1 MDPIRVLIVDDH
13 PMIRRGLRNFLS
25 SAPDIQVVGE
35 AEDSATALR
44 AATECAPD
52 VILLDI
58 QLTGA
63 DGVAVA
69 SLLRQEQPNSK
80 VIILTA
86 YDNDDY
92 IQGALRAGA
101 HAYILK
107 KSSGETVVETI
118 RQVHQGKRLLSPEL
132 MDRVLQQFQ
141 DLAQIK
147 AKYES
152 GLAED
157 EVKVLA
163 LMAQGA
169 TIEEIAKAMF
179 WGERTVRRK
188 IDEIIVKLDVKNRTQ
203 AVAEAIKK
211 GLI

>member
-1 MDPIRVLIVDDH
+1 MEPIRVLIVDDH

-25 SAPDIQVVGE
+25 STADINVVGE
-35 AEDSATALR
+35 AEDAASALR
-44 AATECAPD
+44 AAADISPD

-63 DGVAVA
+63 DGVTVA
-69 SLLRQEQPNSK
+69 SQLRREQPQAK
-80 VIILTA
+80 IIILTA

-92 IQGALRAGA
+92 IQGALREGA
-101 HAYILK
+101 YAYLLK
-107 KSSGETVVETI
+107 KSSGETVAETI

-132 MDRVLQQFQ
+132 TDRVLQQFQ
-141 DLAQIK
+141 DMAQIK
-147 AKYES
+147 VRYES
-152 GLAED
+152 GLLED

-169 TIEEIAKAMF
+169 TVEEIAGAMYL
-179 WGERTVRRK
+179 GERTVRRK
-188 IDEIIVKLDVKNRTQ
+188 IDEIIVKLGVKNRTQ

>member
-1 MDPIRVLIVDDH
+1 MEPIRVLIVDDH

-25 SAPDIQVVGE
+25 SVPDINVVGE

-44 AATECAPD
+44 AAADFAPD

-69 SLLRQEQPNSK
+69 SQLRKEQPNSK
-80 VIILTA
+80 IIILTA

-101 HAYILK
+101 YAYVLK

-132 MDRVLQQFQ
+132 MDRVLHQFQ

-152 GLAED
+152 GLLED

-169 TIEEIAKAMF
+169 TIEEISKAMF

-188 IDEIIVKLDVKNRTQ
+188 IDEIIVKLGVKNRTQ

>member
-1 MDPIRVLIVDDH
+1 MEPIRVLIVDDH

-25 SAPDIQVVGE
+25 SAPDINVVGE

-44 AATECAPD
+44 AATELVPD

-69 SLLRQEQPNSK
+69 SQLRKEQPKSK
-80 VIILTA
+80 IVILTA

-101 HAYILK
+101 YAYVLK

-118 RQVHQGKRLLSPEL
+118 RKVHSGKRLLSPEL
-132 MDRVLQQFQ
+132 MDRVLQEFQ
-141 DLAQIK
+141 NLAQIK

-152 GLAED
+152 GLGQD

-169 TIEEIAKAMF
+169 TAEEIAQAMF

-188 IDEIIVKLDVKNRTQ
+188 IDEIIVKLGVKNRTQ

>member
-1 MDPIRVLIVDDH
+1 MEPIRVLIVDDH

-25 SAPDIQVVGE
+25 SAPDINVVGE

-44 AATECAPD
+44 AAAELAPD

-69 SLLRQEQPNSK
+69 SQLRKEQPNSK

-101 HAYILK
+101 NAYLLK
-107 KSSGETVVETI
+107 KSSGETVVDTI

-152 GLAED
+152 GLGED

-169 TIEEIAKAMF
+169 TVEEIAQAMF

-188 IDEIIVKLDVKNRTQ
+188 IDEIIVKLGVKNRTQ

>member
-1 MDPIRVLIVDDH
+1 MEPIRVLIVDDH

-25 SAPDIQVVGE
+25 SAPDINVVGE

-44 AATECAPD
+44 AATELVPD

-69 SLLRQEQPNSK
+69 SQLRKEQPKSK
-80 VIILTA
+80 IVILTA

-92 IQGALRAGA
+92 VQGALRAGA
-101 HAYILK
+101 YAYVLK

-118 RQVHQGKRLLSPEL
+118 RQVHSGKRLLSPEL
-132 MDRVLQQFQ
+132 MDRVLQEFQ
-141 DLAQIK
+141 NLQQIK

-152 GLAED
+152 GLGQD

-169 TIEEIAKAMF
+169 TAEEIAQAMF

-188 IDEIIVKLDVKNRTQ
+188 IDEIIVKLGVKNRTQ

>member
-1 MDPIRVLIVDDH
+1 MEPIRVLIVDDH

-25 SAPDIQVVGE
+25 SAPDINVVGE
-35 AEDSATALR
+35 AEDGAAALR
-44 AATECAPD
+44 VAANLTPD

-63 DGVAVA
+63 DGITVT
-69 SLLRQEQPNSK
+69 SQLCKEQPNSK
-80 VIILTA
+80 IIILTA

-92 IQGALRAGA
+92 VQGALRAGA
-101 HAYILK
+101 YAYVLK
-107 KSSGETVVETI
+107 KSSGETVAETI

-152 GLAED
+152 GLIED

-169 TIEEIAKAMF
+169 TVEDIAKGMF

-188 IDEIIVKLDVKNRTQ
+188 IDEIIVKLGVKNRTQ
-203 AVAEAIKK
+203 AVAEAIRK

>member
-1 MDPIRVLIVDDH
+1 MEPIRVLIVDDH

-25 SAPDIQVVGE
+25 SASDIQVIGE
-35 AEDSATALR
+35 AEDSASALR
-44 AATECAPD
+44 AAGESHPD

-63 DGVAVA
+63 DGIAVA
-69 SLLRQEQPNSK
+69 AQLRQEQPNAK
-80 VIILTA
+80 IIILTA

-92 IQGALRAGA
+92 IRGALRAGA
-101 HAYILK
+101 YAYVLK
-107 KSSGETVVETI
+107 KSSGETIVETI
-118 RQVHQGKRLLSPEL
+118 RQVQQGKHLLSPEL

-141 DLAQIK
+141 NLAQIN
-147 AKYES
+147 AQYAS
-152 GLAED
+152 GLTED
-157 EVKVLA
+157 EVRVLA

-169 TIEEIAKAMF
+169 TVEEIAKAMF

-188 IDEIIVKLDVKNRTQ
+188 IDEIIVKLGTKNRTQ

>member
-1 MDPIRVLIVDDH
+1 MAPIRVLIVDDH

-25 SAPDIQVVGE
+25 SAPDLQVVGE
-35 AEDSATALR
+35 ADDSATALR
-44 AATECAPD
+44 AAVEFAPD

-69 SLLRQEQPNSK
+69 SQLRQEQPNSK

-101 HAYILK
+101 YAYVLK
-107 KSSGETVVETI
+107 KSPGETIVETI
-118 RQVHQGKRLLSPEL
+118 RQVYQGKRLLSPEL

-152 GLAED
+152 GLVED

-188 IDEIIVKLDVKNRTQ
+188 IDEIIVKLGVKNRTQ